1 MKKIVIIFVLVFAT
15 AVLALG
21 QTVQVT
27 GTVTSQEDGLSL
39 PGVSVL
45 SLIHI

>member
-15 AVLALG
+15 AALTLG

-27 GTVTSQEDGLSL
+27 GTPVFRNAAPQ
-39 PGVSVL
+39 
-45 SLIHI
+45 

>member
-15 AVLALG
+15 AALTLG
-21 QTVQVT
+21 QTVLVT

-39 PGVSVL
+39 PLFFSTE
-45 SLIHI
+45 ICN